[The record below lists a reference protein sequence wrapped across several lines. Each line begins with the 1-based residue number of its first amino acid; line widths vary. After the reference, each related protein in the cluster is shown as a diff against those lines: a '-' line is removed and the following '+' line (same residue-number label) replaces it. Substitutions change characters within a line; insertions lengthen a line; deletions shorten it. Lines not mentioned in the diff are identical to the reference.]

1 MSFRWRSVTL
11 AAGLTASLGSAATPP
26 NDPAPAPY
34 FPELGRYHRAVTTKS
49 AAAQRYFDQGLL
61 LLYAFNLEEAQRS
74 FEHAGRLDPGC
85 ASCFWG
91 AAMALGPHINLAAQ
105 AERTRA
111 AHQAAQTALAH
122 AGRTKPVERALI
134 EALATRYS
142 DPPPADP
149 KAQRALDEAYA
160 AAMRKVAGRFPNDP
174 DVQALFAE
182 ALMNLRPWDLW
193 SKDGQPRPETPEI
206 VATLERVLARYPL
219 HPGANHYYIHT
230 VEASPHPEKALA
242 AAERLGTLT
251 QAGHLVHM
259 PAHIYM
265 RVGRYEDAAEANR
278 KAIAAE
284 KVYVEKAQPKGFHWM
299 YVAHNPQFL
308 MAAAMMEGRR
318 AEALAAAREAT
329 GYMGPEMLRQM
340 PGYDFSLVYPQ
351 WVLVRFGRWDE
362 ALAEPAPPDDLRFAK
377 AMWHAARGIA
387 YAVRSQPDEAETERV
402 AFERVA
408 ATIPSEA
415 TEGLNPA
422 SRLLTIARELLAG
435 EIAARAGRADEAVV
449 HLRAAVK
456 AEDELSY
463 NEPSDWY
470 YPTRHHLGAVLLAA
484 GRAPEAQAVFEEDL
498 QRNPGNGW
506 ALAGLAESQRK
517 QGKTAEATATKE
529 RLEKAWAR
537 ADAPAPFSR

>member
-1 MSFRWRSVTL
+1 MSFRWRSVVL
-11 AAGLTASLGSAATPP
+11 AAGLTASLGRAATARD
-26 NDPAPAPY
+26 DPAPAPY
-34 FPELGRYHRAVTTKS
+34 FPELGRYHRPVTTKS

-74 FEHAGRLDPGC
+74 FEHAARLDPGC
-85 ASCFWG
+85 ASCYWG
-91 AAMALGPHINLAAQ
+91 AGMALGPHINLAAQ
-105 AERTRA
+105 TDRTKA
-111 AHQAAQTALAH
+111 ANMAAQAALAR

-142 DPPPADP
+142 DPPPVDP

-160 AAMRKVAGRFPNDP
+160 AAMRRVAGRFPNDL

-206 VATLERVLARYPL
+206 VATLERVLARNPL

-329 GYMGPEMLRQM
+329 GYMSPEMLRQM

-351 WVLVRFGRWDE
+351 WVLVRFGRWDQ

-387 YAVRSQPDEAETERV
+387 YAVRSQPDEAETERT
-402 AFERVA
+402 AFEKA
-408 ATIPSEA
+408 AAAIPSEA

-422 SRLLTIARELLAG
+422 ARLLTIARALLAG
-435 EIAARAGRADEAVV
+435 EIAARGGRADEAVE

-463 NEPSDWY
+463 NEPADWY

-498 QRNPGNGW
+498 RRNPDNGW

-517 QGKTAEATATKE
+517 QGKTAEAAATKE

-537 ADAPAPFSR
+537 AER

>member
-1 MSFRWRSVTL
+1 MSFRWRSVAL
-11 AAGLTASLGSAATPP
+11 AAGLTASLGPAATPRD
-26 NDPAPAPY
+26 DPAPAPY
-34 FPELGRYHRAVTTKS
+34 FPELGRYHRPVTTKS

-74 FEHAGRLDPGC
+74 FEHAARLDPGC
-85 ASCFWG
+85 ASCYWG
-91 AAMALGPHINLAAQ
+91 AGMALGPHINLAAQ
-105 AERTRA
+105 ADRTKA
-111 AHQAAQTALAH
+111 AHTAAQAALAR
-122 AGRTKPVERALI
+122 AGRTRPVERALI

-149 KAQRALDEAYA
+149 KAQRTLDEAYA
-160 AAMRKVAGRFPNDP
+160 AAMRKVAGRFPNDL

-206 VATLERVLARYPL
+206 VATLERVLARNPL

-230 VEASPHPEKALA
+230 IEASPHPEKALA
-242 AAERLGTLT
+242 AADRLGALT

-284 KVYVEKAQPKGFHWM
+284 QVYVEKAQPKGFHWM

-318 AEALAAAREAT
+318 AEALAAARQAT
-329 GYMGPEMLRQM
+329 GYLSPEMLRQM

-351 WVLVRFGRWDE
+351 WVLVRFGGWDE
-362 ALAEPAPPDDLRFAK
+362 VLAEPAPPDDLRFAK

-387 YAVRSQPDEAETERV
+387 FTARSRPDEAETERV
-402 AFERVA
+402 AFEKVA
-408 ATIPSEA
+408 STIPSEA

-435 EIAARAGRADEAVV
+435 EIAARAQRADEAVE

-456 AEDELSY
+456 AEDDLTY

-470 YPTRHHLGAVLLAA
+470 HPTRHHLGAVLLAA
-484 GRAPEAQAVFEEDL
+484 GRPPEAQAVFEEDL
-498 QRNPGNGW
+498 RRNPGNGW
-506 ALAGLAESQRK
+506 ALAGLAESLKQ
-517 QGKTAEATATKE
+517 QGKSAEAAATKQ

-537 ADAPAPFSR
+537 ADVPARF

>member
-1 MSFRWRSVTL
+1 MSAGRRCL
-11 AAGLTASLGSAATPP
+11 AVGLGVAGLLASGAAADEPS
-26 NDPAPAPY
+26 APY
-34 FPELGRYHRAVTTKS
+34 FPDLGRYHRAITTKS
-49 AAAQRYFDQGLL
+49 RDAQRYFDQGLL

-74 FEHAGRLDPGC
+74 FEHAAHIDPTC

-91 AAMALGPHINLAAQ
+91 AGMALGPHINLPAQADRTKAAHKAAQ
-105 AERTRA
+105 DAM
-111 AHQAAQTALAH
+111 
-122 AGRTKPVERALI
+122 GRGRGAKAVERALI
-134 EALATRYS
+134 EALAARYS
-142 DPPPADP
+142 DPPPSDA

-160 AAMRKVAGRFPNDP
+160 AAMRKVAARFPDDL

-206 VATLERVLARYPL
+206 MATLERVLARDPR

-230 VEASPHPEKALA
+230 VEASPHPEKALDA
-242 AAERLGTLT
+242 ADRLGGLT
-251 QAGHLVHM
+251 RAGHLVHM

-265 RVGRYEDAAEANR
+265 RVGRYADAAEANR

-329 GYMGPEMLRQM
+329 GYMHPEMLRQM
-340 PGYDFSLVYPQ
+340 PGYDFTLVYPQ
-351 WVLVRFGRWDE
+351 WVLVRFGSWEE
-362 ALAEPAPPDDLRFAK
+362 ALAEPAPPDDLRFAR

-387 YAVRSQPDEAETERV
+387 LAARSKPQEAETER
-402 AFERVA
+402 ASFETLA
-408 ATIPSEA
+408 AAIPGDA
-415 TEGLNPA
+415 NEGLNPA

-435 EIAARAGRADEAVV
+435 EMAARAGRTEEAVTR
-449 HLRAAVK
+449 LRAAVE
-456 AEDELSY
+456 AEDQLNY

-470 YPTRHHLGAVLLAA
+470 YPARHHLGAVLLAA
-484 GRAPEAQAVFEEDL
+484 GRSPDAQAVYEEDL
-498 QRNPGNGW
+498 RRNPGNGW
-506 ALAGLAESQRK
+506 SLAGLAASLRQ
-517 QGKTAEATATKE
+517 QGKTADADAARQ

-537 ADAPAPFSR
+537 ADVPAPH

>member
-1 MSFRWRSVTL
+1 MTFRWRSVAL
-11 AAGLTASLGSAATPP
+11 AAGLTASLGSAAAPR
-26 NDPAPAPY
+26 DDAAPAPY
-34 FPELGRYHRAVTTKS
+34 FPELGRYHRRISTKS
-49 AAAQRYFDQGLL
+49 PAAQRYFDQGLL

-74 FEHAGRLDPGC
+74 FEHAARLDPGC

-91 AAMALGPHINLAAQ
+91 AGMALGPHINLAAQ
-105 AERTRA
+105 AERTTA
-111 AHQAAQTALAH
+111 AHKAAKTALAH
-122 AGRTKPVERALI
+122 AGRVKPVERALI

-142 DPPPADP
+142 DPPPAEP
-149 KAQRALDEAYA
+149 RAHRALDEAYA
-160 AAMRKVAGRFPNDP
+160 TAMRRVAGRFPNDL

-193 SKDGQPRPETPEI
+193 SKDGEPRPETPEI
-206 VATLERVLARYPL
+206 IAALERVLARDPR

-230 VEASPHPEKALA
+230 LEASPHPEKALA
-242 AAERLGTLT
+242 AADRLGALT
-251 QAGHLVHM
+251 HAGHLVHM

-329 GYMGPEMLRQM
+329 GYLRPEMLRQM

-362 ALAEPAPPDDLRFAK
+362 VLAEPAPPDDLRFAK
-377 AMWHAARGIA
+377 AMWHTARGIA
-387 YAVRSQPDEAETERV
+387 YTVRLQPDEAETER
-402 AFERVA
+402 AGFEKVA

-422 SRLLTIARELLAG
+422 SRLLTIARALLAG
-435 EIAARAGRADEAVV
+435 EIAARGGRADEAVE

-463 NEPSDWY
+463 DEPSDWY

-498 QRNPGNGW
+498 RRNPDNGW

-517 QGKTAEATATKE
+517 QGKTAEAAATKE

-537 ADAPAPFSR
+537 ADVPTRF

>member
-1 MSFRWRSVTL
+1 L
-11 AAGLTASLGSAATPP
+11 AASLGSATPR
-26 NDPAPAPY
+26 DDTAPY
-34 FPELGRYHRAVTTKS
+34 FPDLGRYHRSITTKS
-49 AAAQRYFDQGLL
+49 PDAQRYFDQGLL

-74 FEHAGRLDPGC
+74 FEQAVRLDPGC
-85 ASCFWG
+85 ASCSWG
-91 AAMALGPHINLAAQ
+91 AGMALGPHINLPAQ
-105 AERTRA
+105 AERTKAAHRA
-111 AHQAAQTALAH
+111 AQAALAG
-122 AGRTKPVERALI
+122 AGRVKPVERALI

-149 KAQRALDEAYA
+149 RGQRALDEAYA
-160 AAMRKVAGRFPNDP
+160 AAMRKVAGRFPDDL

-193 SKDGQPRPETPEI
+193 SKDGEPRPETPEI
-206 VATLERVLARYPL
+206 IAALERVLARDPG

-230 VEASPHPEKALA
+230 LEASPHPERALA
-242 AAERLGTLT
+242 AADRLGALT

-278 KAIAAE
+278 RAIAAE

-318 AEALAAAREAT
+318 AEALSAAREAT
-329 GYMGPEMLRQM
+329 GYLGPEMLRQM

-351 WVLVRFGRWDE
+351 WVLVRFARWDE
-362 ALAEPAPPDDLRFAK
+362 ALAEPAPPEDLRFAK

-387 YAVRSQPDEAETERV
+387 LSARSRPEEAEAERA
-402 AFERVA
+402 AFEKVA
-408 ATIPSEA
+408 SAIPSEA

-435 EIAARAGRADEAVV
+435 EIAAGGGRTDEAVA
-449 HLRAAVK
+449 HLRSAVK

-470 YPTRHHLGAVLLAA
+470 YPARHHLGAALLAA
-484 GRAPEAQAVFEEDL
+484 GRAADAQLVYEEDL
-498 QRNPGNGW
+498 RRNPGNGW
-506 ALAGLAESQRK
+506 ALAGLAESLKR
-517 QGKTAEATATKE
+517 QGKAAEAAAAQQ
-529 RLEKAWAR
+529 RLDKAWAR
-537 ADAPAPFSR
+537 ADAPAPSP

>member
-1 MSFRWRSVTL
+1 MTLRWRFVAL
-11 AAGLTASLGSAATPP
+11 AAGLTGSLGSAPTPGDGP
-26 NDPAPAPY
+26 SPAPY
-34 FPELGRYHRAVTTKS
+34 FPELGRYHRPVTTKS
-49 AAAQRYFDQGLL
+49 PAAQRYFDQGLL

-74 FEHAGRLDPGC
+74 FEHAARLDPGC
-85 ASCFWG
+85 ASCSWG
-91 AAMALGPHINLAAQ
+91 AGMALGPHINLAAQ
-105 AERTRA
+105 ADRTRA
-111 AHQAAQTALAH
+111 AHKAAQAALAH
-122 AGRTKPVERALI
+122 AGRARPVERALI
-134 EALATRYS
+134 AALATRYS
-142 DPPPADP
+142 DPPPTDP

-160 AAMRKVAGRFPNDP
+160 AAMRQVAARFPDDL
-174 DVQALFAE
+174 DVQTLFAE

-193 SKDGQPRPETPEI
+193 SKDGEPRPETPEI
-206 VATLERVLARYPL
+206 IATLERVLARNPL

-230 VEASPHPEKALA
+230 IEASPHPEKALA
-242 AAERLGTLT
+242 AAERLGGLT

-278 KAIAAE
+278 RAIAAE

-318 AEALAAAREAT
+318 AEALAAARQAT
-329 GYMGPEMLRQM
+329 GYMSPEMLRQM

-351 WVLVRFGRWDE
+351 WVLVRFGGWDE
-362 ALAEPAPPDDLRFAK
+362 VLAEPAPPDDLRFAK

-387 YAVRSQPDEAETERV
+387 FTARSRGEEAETERT

-408 ATIPSEA
+408 STVPPEA

-435 EIAARAGRADEAVV
+435 EIVARGGRVDEAVG
-449 HLRAAVK
+449 HLRTAVK

-470 YPTRHHLGAVLLAA
+470 YPARHHLGPVLLAA
-484 GRAPEAQAVFEEDL
+484 SRAAEAQAVYEEDL
-498 QRNPGNGW
+498 RRNPGNGW
-506 ALAGLAESQRK
+506 ALAGLVESLKQ
-517 QGKTAEATATKE
+517 QGKSAEAAATQQ

-537 ADAPAPFSR
+537 AER

>member
-1 MSFRWRSVTL
+1 MTLRRLFVAL
-11 AAGLTASLGSAATPP
+11 AAILAASLGSATPR
-26 NDPAPAPY
+26 DDTAPY
-34 FPELGRYHRAVTTKS
+34 FPDLGRYHRSITTKS
-49 AAAQRYFDQGLL
+49 PGAQRYFDQGLL

-74 FEHAGRLDPGC
+74 FAQAVRLDPGC
-85 ASCFWG
+85 ASCSWG
-91 AAMALGPHINLAAQ
+91 AGMALGPHINLPAQ
-105 AERTRA
+105 AERTKAAHRA
-111 AHQAAQTALAH
+111 APAALAG
-122 AGRTKPVERALI
+122 AGRVKPVERALI

-149 KAQRALDEAYA
+149 RGQRALDEAYA
-160 AAMRKVAGRFPNDP
+160 AAMRKVAGRFPDDL

-193 SKDGQPRPETPEI
+193 SKDGEPRPETPEI
-206 VATLERVLARYPL
+206 IAALERVLARDPG

-230 VEASPHPEKALA
+230 LEASPHPERALA
-242 AAERLGTLT
+242 AADRLGALT

-278 KAIAAE
+278 RAIAAE

-318 AEALAAAREAT
+318 AEALSAAREAT
-329 GYMGPEMLRQM
+329 GYLGPEMLRQM

-351 WVLVRFGRWDE
+351 WVLVRFARWDE
-362 ALAEPAPPDDLRFAK
+362 ALAEPAPPEDLRFAK

-387 YAVRSQPDEAETERV
+387 LSARSRPEEAEAERA
-402 AFERVA
+402 AFEKVA
-408 ATIPSEA
+408 SAIPSEA

-435 EIAARAGRADEAVV
+435 EIAAGGGRTDEAVA
-449 HLRAAVK
+449 HLRSAVK

-470 YPTRHHLGAVLLAA
+470 YPARHHLGAALLAA
-484 GRAPEAQAVFEEDL
+484 GRAADAQLVYEEDL
-498 QRNPGNGW
+498 RRNPGNGW
-506 ALAGLAESQRK
+506 ALAGLAESLKR
-517 QGKTAEATATKE
+517 QGKAAEAAAAQQ
-529 RLEKAWAR
+529 RLDKAWAR
-537 ADAPAPFSR
+537 ADAPAPSP

>member
-1 MSFRWRSVTL
+1 MTFRWHFVAL
-11 AAGLTASLGSAATPP
+11 AAGLTASLGSAATPRD
-26 NDPAPAPY
+26 DPAPAPY
-34 FPELGRYHRAVTTKS
+34 FPELGRYHRPVTTKS
-49 AAAQRYFDQGLL
+49 PAAQRYFDQGLL

-74 FEHAGRLDPGC
+74 FEHAARLDPGC

-91 AAMALGPHINLAAQ
+91 AGMALGPHINLAAQ
-105 AERTRA
+105 AERTTA
-111 AHQAAQTALAH
+111 AHKAAQTALAH
-122 AGRTKPVERALI
+122 AGRVKPVERALI

-160 AAMRKVAGRFPNDP
+160 AAMRKVAGRFPNDV

-193 SKDGQPRPETPEI
+193 SKDGEPRPETPEI
-206 VATLERVLARYPL
+206 IAALERVLARDPR
-219 HPGANHYYIHT
+219 HPGANHYFIHT
-230 VEASPHPEKALA
+230 LEASPHPEKALA
-242 AAERLGTLT
+242 AADRLGALT
-251 QAGHLVHM
+251 HAGHLVHM

-329 GYMGPEMLRQM
+329 GYMSPEMLRQM

-387 YAVRSQPDEAETERV
+387 YTVRSQPDEAEAERA
-402 AFERVA
+402 AFETVA

-422 SRLLTIARELLAG
+422 SRLLTIARALLTG
-435 EIAARAGRADEAVV
+435 EIAARGGRADEAVE
-449 HLRAAVK
+449 HLRASVK
-456 AEDELSY
+456 AEDELTY

-498 QRNPGNGW
+498 RRNPGNGW

-517 QGKTAEATATKE
+517 QGKTAEAAATRE

-537 ADAPAPFSR
+537 ADVPTRF

>member
-1 MSFRWRSVTL
+1 MTFRWRSVAVAAAL
-11 AAGLTASLGSAATPP
+11 AASLGSAVIASDDVP
-26 NDPAPAPY
+26 PAPY
-34 FPELGRYHRAVTTKS
+34 FPELGRYHRSITTKS
-49 AAAQRYFDQGLL
+49 PAAQRYFDQGLL

-74 FEHAGRLDPGC
+74 FEHAARLDPGC

-91 AAMALGPHINLAAQ
+91 AGMALGPHINLAAQ
-105 AERTRA
+105 AERTTA
-111 AHQAAQTALAH
+111 ANKAARTALAH
-122 AGRTKPVERALI
+122 AGRVKPVERALI

-142 DPPPADP
+142 DPPPAEP
-149 KAQRALDEAYA
+149 KAQRGLDEAYA
-160 AAMRKVAGRFPNDP
+160 AAMRKVAGRFPNDL

-193 SKDGQPRPETPEI
+193 SKEGEPRPETPEI
-206 VATLERVLARYPL
+206 IAALERVLARDPR

-230 VEASPHPEKALA
+230 LEASPHPERALA
-242 AAERLGTLT
+242 AADRLGGLT
-251 QAGHLVHM
+251 RAGHLVHM

-329 GYMGPEMLRQM
+329 GYMSPEMLRQM

-377 AMWHAARGIA
+377 AMWHAGRGVA
-387 YAVRSQPDEAETERV
+387 YTVRSQPEEAEIER
-402 AFERVA
+402 AGFEKVA

-422 SRLLTIARELLAG
+422 SRLLTIARALLSG
-435 EIAARAGRADEAVV
+435 EIAARGGRTDEAVE

-498 QRNPGNGW
+498 RRNPGNGW

-517 QGKTAEATATKE
+517 QGKTAEAAATQE
-529 RLEKAWAR
+529 RLDKAWAR
-537 ADAPAPFSR
+537 ADVPTRF

>member
-1 MSFRWRSVTL
+1 VTFRWRSIAL
-11 AAGLTASLGSAATPP
+11 AAGLTALLGSAAAPY
-26 NDPAPAPY
+26 DDAAPAPY
-34 FPELGRYHRAVTTKS
+34 VPELGRYGRPITTQS
-49 AAAQRYFDQGLL
+49 PAAQRYFDQGLL

-74 FEHAGRLDPGC
+74 FEHAARLDPGC

-91 AAMALGPHINLAAQ
+91 AGMALGPHINLAAQ
-105 AERTRA
+105 ADRTRA
-111 AHQAAQTALAH
+111 AHKAARTALAH
-122 AGRTKPVERALI
+122 AGRVKPVERALI

-142 DPPPADP
+142 DPPPAEP
-149 KAQRALDEAYA
+149 GAQRALDEAYA
-160 AAMRKVAGRFPNDP
+160 AAMRKVAERFPNDL

-193 SKDGQPRPETPEI
+193 SKEGEARPETPEI
-206 VATLERVLARYPL
+206 IAALDRVLARDPR
-219 HPGANHYYIHT
+219 HPGANHYYIHAL
-230 VEASPHPEKALA
+230 EASPHPEKALA
-242 AAERLGTLT
+242 AADRLGTLT
-251 QAGHLVHM
+251 HAGHLVHM

-284 KVYVEKAQPKGFHWM
+284 KIYVEKAQPKGFHWM

-329 GYMGPEMLRQM
+329 GYMSPQMLRQM

-377 AMWHAARGIA
+377 AMWHVARGVA
-387 YAVRSQPDEAETERV
+387 YTVRSQPDEAETERA
-402 AFERVA
+402 AFEKVA
-408 ATIPSEA
+408 STIPSDA
-415 TEGLNPA
+415 TEGLNPS

-435 EIAARAGRADEAVV
+435 EVAARGGRANEAVD

-456 AEDELSY
+456 AEDELRY

-470 YPTRHHLGAVLLAA
+470 YPARHHLGAVLLSA
-484 GRAPEAQAVFEEDL
+484 GRAAEAQAVFEEDL
-498 QRNPGNGW
+498 RRNPDNGW

-517 QGKTAEATATKE
+517 QGQTAEAAATAQ

-537 ADAPAPFSR
+537 ADVPTRF

>member
-1 MSFRWRSVTL
+1 MTFRWHFVAL
-11 AAGLTASLGSAATPP
+11 AAGLTASLGSAATPR
-26 NDPAPAPY
+26 DEPAPAPY

-49 AAAQRYFDQGLL
+49 PAAQRYFDQGLL

-74 FEHAGRLDPGC
+74 FEHAARLDPGC

-91 AAMALGPHINLAAQ
+91 AGMALGPHINLAAQ
-105 AERTRA
+105 AERTTA
-111 AHQAAQTALAH
+111 AHKAAQTALAH
-122 AGRTKPVERALI
+122 AGRVKPVERALI

-160 AAMRKVAGRFPNDP
+160 AAMRKVAGRFPNDD

-206 VATLERVLARYPL
+206 IAALERVLARDPR

-230 VEASPHPEKALA
+230 LEASPHPEKALA
-242 AAERLGTLT
+242 AADRLGALT
-251 QAGHLVHM
+251 HAGHLVHM

-329 GYMGPEMLRQM
+329 GYMSPEMLRQM

-377 AMWHAARGIA
+377 AMWHTARGVA
-387 YAVRSQPDEAETERV
+387 YTVRSQPDEAEAERA
-402 AFERVA
+402 AFEKVA

-422 SRLLTIARELLAG
+422 SRLLTITRALLAG
-435 EIAARAGRADEAVV
+435 EIAARGGRAEEAVE

-498 QRNPGNGW
+498 RRNPGNGW

-517 QGKTAEATATKE
+517 QGKTAEAAATRE

-537 ADAPAPFSR
+537 ADVPTRF

>member
-1 MSFRWRSVTL
+1 MTFRWHFVAL
-11 AAGLTASLGSAATPP
+11 AAGLTASLGSAATPRD
-26 NDPAPAPY
+26 DPAPAPY
-34 FPELGRYHRAVTTKS
+34 FPELGRYHRPVTTKS
-49 AAAQRYFDQGLL
+49 PAAQRYFDQGLL

-74 FEHAGRLDPGC
+74 FEHAARLDPGC

-91 AAMALGPHINLAAQ
+91 AGMALGPHINLAAQ
-105 AERTRA
+105 AERTTA
-111 AHQAAQTALAH
+111 AHKAAQTALAH
-122 AGRTKPVERALI
+122 AGRVKPVERALI

-160 AAMRKVAGRFPNDP
+160 AAMRKVAGRFPNDD

-206 VATLERVLARYPL
+206 IAALERVLARDPR

-230 VEASPHPEKALA
+230 LEASPHPEKALA
-242 AAERLGTLT
+242 AADRLGALT
-251 QAGHLVHM
+251 HAGHLVHM

-329 GYMGPEMLRQM
+329 GYMSPEMLRQM

-377 AMWHAARGIA
+377 AMWHTARGVA
-387 YAVRSQPDEAETERV
+387 YTVRSQPDEAEAERA
-402 AFERVA
+402 AFEKVA

-422 SRLLTIARELLAG
+422 SRLLTIARALLAG
-435 EIAARAGRADEAVV
+435 EIAARGGRAEEAVE

-484 GRAPEAQAVFEEDL
+484 DRAPEAQAVFEEDL
-498 QRNPGNGW
+498 RRNPGNGW

-517 QGKTAEATATKE
+517 QGKTAEAAATKE
-529 RLEKAWAR
+529 RLDKAWAR
-537 ADAPAPFSR
+537 ADVPTRF

>member
-1 MSFRWRSVTL
+1 MSFRWRCIAL
-11 AAGLTASLGSAATPP
+11 AVGLTALLGSAAAP
-26 NDPAPAPY
+26 DDHAAPAPY
-34 FPELGRYHRAVTTKS
+34 FPELGRYHRPVTTNS
-49 AAAQRYFDQGLL
+49 PAAQRYFDQGLL

-74 FEHAGRLDPGC
+74 FEHAARLDPGC

-91 AAMALGPHINLAAQ
+91 AGMALGPHINLAAQ
-105 AERTRA
+105 TDRTRA
-111 AHQAAQTALAH
+111 AHKAAQTALAH
-122 AGRTKPVERALI
+122 AGRVKPVERALI

-142 DPPPADP
+142 DPPPAEP
-149 KAQRALDEAYA
+149 KTQRALDEAYA
-160 AAMRKVAGRFPNDP
+160 AAMRKVAERFPNDL
-174 DVQALFAE
+174 DVQVLFAE

-193 SKDGQPRPETPEI
+193 SKEGEPRPETSEI
-206 VATLERVLARYPL
+206 IAALDRVLARDPR
-219 HPGANHYYIHT
+219 HPGANHYYIHAL
-230 VEASPHPEKALA
+230 EASPHPEKALA
-242 AAERLGTLT
+242 AADRLGALT
-251 QAGHLVHM
+251 HAGHLVHM

-284 KVYVEKAQPKGFHWM
+284 KAYVEKAQPKGFHWM

-329 GYMGPEMLRQM
+329 GYMSPQMLRQM

-377 AMWHAARGIA
+377 AMWHAARGVA
-387 YAVRSQPDEAETERV
+387 YTVRSQLDEAETERG
-402 AFERVA
+402 AFEKVA
-408 ATIPSEA
+408 STIPSDA
-415 TEGLNPA
+415 TEGLNPS

-435 EIAARAGRADEAVV
+435 EIAARGGRADEAVE

-484 GRAPEAQAVFEEDL
+484 GRAPDAQAVFEEDL
-498 QRNPGNGW
+498 RRNPDNGW

-517 QGKTAEATATKE
+517 QGMTAEAAATAQ

-537 ADAPAPFSR
+537 ADVPTRF